1 MVMFFKRFLDVLA
14 VLVLAVPLL
23 FFAIPAALAV
33 LILEGR
39 PVFYVAERMRTPTRA
54 FGLWKFRTMTV
65 VRGDDGVSGGN
76 KAARITP
83 VGRFLRRTRIDE
95 IPQLWNVLRGDISF
109 VGPRPPLRRYVELCP
124 DIYADILQMPPGI
137 TGLATLAYHKRE
149 EALLAGCTSPE
160 ETEEVYLRRCI
171 PTKARIDRI
180 YRRNHSLR
188 YDFRLMLATVFKG
201 ISLHARKYPKV
212 FGIKWG

>member
-1 MVMFFKRFLDVLA
+1 
-14 VLVLAVPLL
+14 
-23 FFAIPAALAV
+23 
-33 LILEGR
+33 
-39 PVFYVAERMRTPTRA
+39 
-54 FGLWKFRTMTV
+54 
-65 VRGDDGVSGGN
+65 
-76 KAARITP
+76 